1 MKLTKNHLFNILLW
15 VIIILFMGVK
25 SIEHTLKVHDDGV
38 GVAIHEYSIQA
49 QARMSHLINA
59 LSRKKV
65 LVLSC
70 YFVECIG
77 SKFKEESKCMFH

>member
-38 GVAIHEYSIQA
+38 G
-49 QARMSHLINA
+49 R
-59 LSRKKV
+59 R
-65 LVLSC
+65 C
-70 YFVECIG
+70 YP
-77 SKFKEESKCMFH
+77 